1 MENKNRKT
9 FIMFLL
15 AFLVASFIVSVVEVL
30 RSSFVPVVS
39 NVQSASAV
47 SSAESARVSGA
58 PASFADLADKLKP
71 VVVNISTT
79 KTIRTGR
86 GGQFRSPFDRH
97 FWGDDFFERF
107 FGDVPKREFKQRSL
121 GSGFIISNDGYIFT
135 NNHVI
140 EQADKI
146 LVKLSTGKEYE
157 AKVIGRDAKTDIA
170 LIKIKSG
177 ESLPVVELGDS
188 EKLRVGDWV
197 VAIGNPFG
205 LEQTVTAGIV
215 SAKGRVIGAGPYDNF
230 IQTDA
235 SINPG
240 NSGGPLFNM
249 EGKVIGINTAIV
261 AQGQGIGFAIP
272 INMAKTILPDLKSKG
287 KVTRAWLGVS
297 VQDVTEDIA
306 KNIKLKDNNGALI
319 TEVFKGDPADRA
331 GLRSGDLITE
341 VNGKKIKD
349 THELLLTIAS
359 FHVGDK
365 IEIKAVRDGL
375 EKAYQIVVTE
385 RKDQPE
391 VASAREITGN
401 FGMTVQDITPDI
413 ARYLG
418 IQSRIGVIVVDVQDG
433 SQADEKGIQ
442 PQDIILEVNKVKIS
456 SLKDYQRE
464 ISKKSTRNT
473 VLLLI
478 KRGKAKYFVSFR
490 K

>member
-1 MENKNRKT
+1 
-9 FIMFLL
+9 
-15 AFLVASFIVSVVEVL
+15 
-30 RSSFVPVVS
+30 
-39 NVQSASAV
+39 
-47 SSAESARVSGA
+47 
-58 PASFADLADKLKP
+58 
-71 VVVNISTT
+71 
-79 KTIRTGR
+79 
-86 GGQFRSPFDRH
+86 
-97 FWGDDFFERF
+97 
-107 FGDVPKREFKQRSL
+107 
-121 GSGFIISNDGYIFT
+121 
-135 NNHVI
+135 
-140 EQADKI
+140 
-146 LVKLSTGKEYE
+146 
-157 AKVIGRDAKTDIA
+157 
-170 LIKIKSG
+170 
-177 ESLPVVELGDS
+177 
-188 EKLRVGDWV
+188 
-197 VAIGNPFG
+197 
-205 LEQTVTAGIV
+205 
-215 SAKGRVIGAGPYDNF
+215 
-230 IQTDA
+230 
-235 SINPG
+235 
-240 NSGGPLFNM
+240 
-249 EGKVIGINTAIV
+249 
-261 AQGQGIGFAIP
+261 
-272 INMAKTILPDLKSKG
+272 
-287 KVTRAWLGVS
+287 
-297 VQDVTEDIA
+297 
-306 KNIKLKDNNGALI
+306 
-319 TEVFKGDPADRA
+319 
-331 GLRSGDLITE
+331 